1 MNVSSIATWYENV
14 FDKYDITH
22 VILKKNTKLNMIIKK
37 DENYKELYSD
47 DNFVVYER
55 NITDSVS

>member
-1 MNVSSIATWYENV
+1 
-14 FDKYDITH
+14 
-22 VILKKNTKLNMIIKK
+22 MIIKK